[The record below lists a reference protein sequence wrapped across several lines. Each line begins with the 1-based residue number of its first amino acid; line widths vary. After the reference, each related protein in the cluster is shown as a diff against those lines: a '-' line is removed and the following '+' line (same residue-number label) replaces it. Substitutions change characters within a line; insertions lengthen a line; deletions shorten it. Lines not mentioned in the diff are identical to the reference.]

1 MDKEQPLISVIVPVY
16 NVEKYLKKC
25 VDSITSQTYKNLE
38 ILLVDDGSTDSS
50 GQICN
55 EFEKNDARIKVIH
68 KKNRG
73 LSDARNAGLDRA
85 KGQYYAFIDSDDY
98 IREDMFEKMIKKAE
112 SEDFDL
118 VCCDMDYIFEDG
130 KTKTVSSHIESDLRD
145 FEAIKES
152 MTRIYPAPWNKIYHR
167 RLFDHG
173 VRFTKGV
180 WYEDMEFI
188 YRLYPYI
195 KSIGTVKEPF
205 NQYVQ
210 HPGAIT
216 YTYDERLFDYIKNWQ
231 HILSDYEKLG
241 LMASYHDELEFSCV
255 RYLYATFIKR
265 AANYSDKKLF
275 DQAVDKAMAMIHER
289 FPDYKKNKYFKG
301 AGLKGLYLLTFN
313 RLTANLVY
321 YKTVN
326 KLG

>member
-1 MDKEQPLISVIVPVY
+1 MKLSVIVPVY
-16 NVEKYLKKC
+16 NTERFLRKCLDSLLAQTFKDYEIIVVNDASPDQSQSIIDEYMEKYDCITCIKKANGG
-25 VDSITSQTYKNLE
+25 I
-38 ILLVDDGSTDSS
+38 
-50 GQICN
+50 
-55 EFEKNDARIKVIH
+55 
-68 KKNRG
+68 
-73 LSDARNAGLDRA
+73 SDARNAGLKIA
-85 KGQYYAFIDSDDY
+85 SGEYISFIDSDDY

-118 VCCDMDYIFEDG
+118 VCCDMNYIFEDG
-130 KTKTVSSHIESDLRD
+130 TTEVVSSHIESDLHD
-145 FEAIKES
+145 FEAIKAS

-167 RLFDHG
+167 RLFTHG

-195 KSIGTVKEPF
+195 HSIGTVKEPF

-210 HPGAIT
+210 HAGAIT
-216 YTYDERLFDYIKNWQ
+216 YTFDERLFDYIKNWQ
-231 HILSDYEKLG
+231 HILSDYEALG
-241 LMASYHDELEFSCV
+241 LLKQYHDELEFSCV

-265 AANYSDKKLF
+265 AANYSNKALF
-275 DQAVDKAMAMIHER
+275 NEAVDQAMAMIQER
-289 FPDYKKNKYFKG
+289 FPHYKQNPYFKG

-313 RLTANLVY
+313 RFTANMIY

>member
-1 MDKEQPLISVIVPVY
+1 MKLSVIVPVY
-16 NVEKYLKKC
+16 NTERYLRKC
-25 VDSITSQTYKNLE
+25 LDSILAQTFTDYE
-38 ILLVDDGSTDSS
+38 IIIV
-50 GQICN
+50 
-55 EFEKNDARIKVIH
+55 NDASPDQSQVIIDEYMQVHSCITCIKKPNGGI
-68 KKNRG
+68 
-73 LSDARNAGLDRA
+73 SDARNAGLKIA
-85 KGQYYAFIDSDDY
+85 GGEYISFIDSDDY

-195 KSIGTVKEPF
+195 KSIGTIKEPF

>member
-1 MDKEQPLISVIVPVY
+1 MKLSVIVPVY
-16 NVEKYLKKC
+16 NTERFLRKC
-25 VDSITSQTYKNLE
+25 LDSIFAQTFTDYE
-38 ILLVDDGSTDSS
+38 IIVV
-50 GQICN
+50 
-55 EFEKNDARIKVIH
+55 NDASPDHSQEIIDEYMQKHSCITCIKKPNGGI
-68 KKNRG
+68 
-73 LSDARNAGLDRA
+73 SDARNAGLKIA
-85 KGQYYAFIDSDDY
+85 SGEYISFIDSDDY
-98 IREDMFEKMIKKAE
+98 IREDMFERMIEKAE
-112 SEDFDL
+112 SEDFDI

-130 KTKTVSSHIESDLRD
+130 STKTVSSHIETDLHH
-145 FEAIKES
+145 FEEIKAS

-167 RLFDHG
+167 RLFDHD

-180 WYEDMEFI
+180 WYEDMEFL

-195 KSIGTVKEPF
+195 KSIGTIKEPF

-210 HPGAIT
+210 HLGAIT

-241 LMASYHDELEFSCV
+241 LMDTYADELEFSCV

-265 AANYSDKKLF
+265 AANYSNKALF
-275 DQAVDKAMAMIHER
+275 DEAVDKAMEMVKEC
-289 FPDYKKNKYFKG
+289 FPNYKKNPYFKG
-301 AGLKGLYLLTFN
+301 EGLKGLYLVTFN
-313 RLTANLVY
+313 RLTANLIY